1 MQTELFH
8 SHQSDSKVW
17 NVSEIN
23 SSIRK
28 SLETKYHH
36 VWVRGE
42 VSNLRA
48 HSSGHYY
55 FQLKDSNSQLK
66 AVLFKGDA
74 GNLISPIEDGSSYL
88 VFGDITVYEP
98 RGDYQ
103 IRARHLMKEGLG
115 NLQIEFQKLNKA
127 LREEGLF
134 EAENKKAL
142 PKLPLKIGLIT
153 SPEGA
158 AKQDFIS
165 ILKRRKWKGEIFFFP
180 SLVQGQLAPGQLINA
195 FKKINESK
203 LHLDLVVLTRGG
215 GSIEDLWSFNDEALV
230 RLVADFPDPVISA
243 IGHQTDFVLTDFAA
257 DFRAETPSAAAE
269 LISSLF
275 INEVQT
281 LDGLA
286 LAFKQSNLTL
296 LEKLTE
302 EIKILAL
309 ELKVLSPRS
318 KIDHAHQTLDEL
330 KERLQ
335 ISSSHI
341 LRNHK
346 ELLSFLSKRIEGSN
360 LKNILKKGFSYVKDG
375 DGNVISDAGKLSR
388 KQVVSVFFR
397 DGKQEM
403 KTQ

>member
-1 MQTELFH
+1 M
-8 SHQSDSKVW
+8 
-17 NVSEIN
+17 
-23 SSIRK
+23 
-28 SLETKYHH
+28 
-36 VWVRGE
+36 
-42 VSNLRA
+42 
-48 HSSGHYY
+48 
-55 FQLKDSNSQLK
+55 
-66 AVLFKGDA
+66 
-74 GNLISPIEDGSSYL
+74 
-88 VFGDITVYEP
+88 
-98 RGDYQ
+98 
-103 IRARHLMKEGLG
+103 
-115 NLQIEFQKLNKA
+115 
-127 LREEGLF
+127 
-134 EAENKKAL
+134 
-142 PKLPLKIGLIT
+142 
-153 SPEGA
+153 
-158 AKQDFIS
+158 
-165 ILKRRKWKGEIFFFP
+165 
-180 SLVQGQLAPGQLINA
+180 
-195 FKKINESK
+195 
-203 LHLDLVVLTRGG
+203 
-215 GSIEDLWSFNDEALV
+215 
-230 RLVADFPDPVISA
+230 ADFPVPVISA

-286 LAFKQSNLTL
+286 SAFKQSNLTL